1 MVIHYHWGMG
11 IGHVYSHN
19 LVPSH
24 IVPPSVPS
32 MGNTL
37 DPTIDSQGHGQI
49 ESDPQEEDQ
58 DPDDFD
64 PALGFDNHEDDWLD
78 VVEEMEE
85 DGDDRLLF
93 EMHHMYNNH

>member
-19 LVPSH
+19 QVPSH
-24 IVPPSVPS
+24 IVPPSAPS

-49 ESDPQEEDQ
+49 ESDPKEEDQ

-64 PALGFDNHEDDWLD
+64 PALGFDNREDNWLD
-78 VVEEMEE
+78 VEEEMEE
-85 DGDDRLLF
+85 DGDDGLLF
-93 EMHHMYNNH
+93 KMHHMYNNH